1 MTLIIGY
8 ETKDGFIIAADS
20 CGQQG
25 GEVQSF
31 KTVRKIGI
39 NNGLVVGT
47 SGSLAMNNQVLYR
60 FGVPDYDGSD
70 PLRYLVRDF
79 VPALRV
85 SMTEHK
91 LLKDDSLVTE
101 TSTYEGWEIIVG
113 IDNRIFNLDSWF
125 AVRDTIHG
133 FDTIGSGCEYAKG
146 AIYVQNLHDKNGQ
159 TDLGKVKTAFW
170 AANEYDRGV
179 APPYHAIIKENG
191 ELREVELG

>member
-146 AIYVQNLHDKNGQ
+146 AIAVIGDSDSPQGAIYRAMK
-159 TDLGKVKTAFW
+159 
-170 AANEYDRGV
+170 AATVYDRGV